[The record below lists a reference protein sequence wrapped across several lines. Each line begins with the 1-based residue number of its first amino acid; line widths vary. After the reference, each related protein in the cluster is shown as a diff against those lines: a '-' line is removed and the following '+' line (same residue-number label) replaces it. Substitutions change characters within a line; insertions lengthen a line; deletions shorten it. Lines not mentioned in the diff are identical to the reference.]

1 MKLVI
6 VTDAWHPQVNGVVR
20 TLERTRE
27 ELVKLGHEVA
37 VVSPQCFFTVPCPT
51 YPEIR
56 LSVATKYDIAV
67 EIKKYAPD
75 HIHIATE
82 AMLGMAA
89 RSYCRSHGLNFTT
102 SYHTRFPEYLSAR
115 VPIPLHWSYAYLRR
129 FHNSGIGCMVATQ
142 TLEQDLKSKGF
153 KNLKR
158 WSRGVDTDVFKPER
172 RIDHGFEG
180 PVQLYVGRVAVEKNI
195 EEFLQTNVP
204 GTKIIVGDGP
214 ARLEL
219 SKRFP
224 DAKFLG
230 VKTGDEL
237 ADIYACADVFVFPS
251 RTDTFGIVLLEAL
264 ASGVPVAAHPV
275 MGPIDVVGEHHEIG
289 VLNNDLNDAIRGA
302 LKGDRNACR
311 NFALQRSWTKT
322 AELFIDNIE
331 TSRTTRFSSL
341 AV

>member
-20 TLERTRE
+20 TLDRTRQ

-37 VVSPQCFFTVPCPT
+37 IVSPQNFFTVPCPT

-56 LSVATKYDIAV
+56 LSLATKYGMAL
-67 EIKKYAPD
+67 EIEKYAPD

-89 RSYCRSHGLNFTT
+89 RSYCLSKGLNYTT

-129 FHNSGIGCMVATQ
+129 FHNSGIGCMVATK
-142 TLEQDLKSKGF
+142 TLEQDLASQGF
-153 KNLKR
+153 RNLRR
-158 WSRGVDTDVFKPER
+158 WSRGVDADFFKPER
-172 RIDHGFEG
+172 RIDSGFKG

-195 EEFLQTNVP
+195 EAFLQTNVP
-204 GTKIIVGDGP
+204 GTKVIVGDGP
-214 ARLEL
+214 ARSEL

-275 MGPIDVVGEHHEIG
+275 MGPIDVVGGHHDVG
-289 VLNNDLNDAIRGA
+289 VLSNDLNDAIRGA

-311 NFALQRSWTKT
+311 NFALQRSWAKT
-322 AELFIDNIE
+322 AQLFIDNIE
-331 TSRTTRFSSL
+331 TSRATHFSSF
-341 AV
+341 AA